1 MGTSDMKENTFNKTY
16 DKPKAKSYS
25 LDKQCEQHDKATKK
39 QVRREIEERLVA
51 KSLNID
57 FFEW

>member
-1 MGTSDMKENTFNKTY
+1 MKENTFNKTY
-16 DKPKAKSYS
+16 DKPKQEK
-25 LDKQCEQHDKATKK
+25 LDKQCEQDLKTTKR
-39 QVRREIEERLVA
+39 QTRREIEERLVA